1 MKPNIF
7 WLDLRPV
14 PLKGISCLIMYSDSK
29 AHSWTCH
36 GPFDEN
42 LLLLFNQWSWCLSH
56 GLLNN
61 IVYTYRPGCFQ
72 FGQGS
77 LCIWQWSIKSC
88 ISDNSSQKKKEL
100 SAQPNT
106 RQLCCTLWPWF
117 KEHWKRRE
125 GKYKSWRMDT
135 RTEMLSSKHDMDIL
149 IMIIYDWLSSQYQA
163 SSNHDTE
170 SILWYILF
178 RIWSRCS
185 LGLAL

>member
-77 LCIWQWSIKSC
+77 LCIWQWSIKSY
-88 ISDNSSQKKKEL
+88 ISDNSSQKKKRNSVL
-100 SAQPNT
+100 SLKQDNSVVLYGHGSRNT
-106 RQLCCTLWPWF
+106 QKGGRASIRVEGWIQVLRCCLLNMTW
-117 KEHWKRRE
+117 
-125 GKYKSWRMDT
+125 
-135 RTEMLSSKHDMDIL
+135 
-149 IMIIYDWLSSQYQA
+149 IY
-163 SSNHDTE
+163 
-170 SILWYILF
+170 
-178 RIWSRCS
+178 
-185 LGLAL
+185 